1 MFLALREIRYNKAR
15 YTLIGAII
23 FLIAYVVFI
32 LSGLS
37 VGLASQFKQAVL
49 DWKAEKV
56 VLSTSSNNIISAS
69 QITSDDLSNIHVENG
84 SELSLFS
91 TSMRKSKS
99 ERDNIAIIALPDKSK
114 IMPEVLERKKFT
126 DNHLEMIIS
135 KKLANQ
141 GYKIGQEVSV
151 GNNNIKI
158 KIVGIS
164 KASSYSASPV
174 IYTSF
179 SALNQIKF
187 GEKSTSTSSVNAV
200 VVKSGKVKID
210 SSISNQYKVI
220 SISDLINDIPGYSAQ
235 NMTLSAMIY
244 FLFLIVLL
252 IIGVFM
258 YVITLQKVPIFGIM
272 KAQGISNRIIM
283 NSLLG
288 QSFIISLVGV
298 FVAFIASYGT
308 SFILPDAM
316 PFEISLTNWLLYAL
330 ILIIV
335 SIIGSLFSIITIRK
349 IDPTKAIGG

>member
-1 MFLALREIRYNKAR
+1 MDQNYHCFLLLCANQRASETILLLLPCLISLKSCQKFLRE
-15 YTLIGAII
+15 
-23 FLIAYVVFI
+23 
-32 LSGLS
+32 
-37 VGLASQFKQAVL
+37 
-49 DWKAEKV
+49 
-56 VLSTSSNNIISAS
+56 
-69 QITSDDLSNIHVENG
+69 
-84 SELSLFS
+84 
-91 TSMRKSKS
+91 
-99 ERDNIAIIALPDKSK
+99 
-114 IMPEVLERKKFT
+114 KFT

-164 KASSYSASPV
+164 KSSSYSASPV

-210 SSISNQYKVI
+210 SSISNQYKVL

-258 YVITLQKVPIFGIM
+258 YVITLQKF
-272 KAQGISNRIIM
+272 RI
-283 NSLLG
+283 L
-288 QSFIISLVGV
+288 
-298 FVAFIASYGT
+298 A
-308 SFILPDAM
+308 
-316 PFEISLTNWLLYAL
+316 
-330 ILIIV
+330 
-335 SIIGSLFSIITIRK
+335 
-349 IDPTKAIGG
+349 

>member
-69 QITSDDLSNIHVENG
+69 QITSDDLSNIHIENG
-84 SELSLFS
+84 SLFS

-114 IMPEVLERKKFT
+114 IMPEVLEGKKFT

-164 KASSYSASPV
+164 KSSSYSASPV

-210 SSISNQYKVI
+210 SSISNQYKVL

-258 YVITLQKVPIFGIM
+258 YVITLQKVPNFGIM

>member
-69 QITSDDLSNIHVENG
+69 QITSDDLSNIHIENG

-114 IMPEVLERKKFT
+114 IMPEVLEGKKFT

-164 KASSYSASPV
+164 KSSSYSASPV

-210 SSISNQYKVI
+210 SSISNQYKVL

-252 IIGVFM
+252 IIGVF
-258 YVITLQKVPIFGIM
+258 LQKVPIFGIM